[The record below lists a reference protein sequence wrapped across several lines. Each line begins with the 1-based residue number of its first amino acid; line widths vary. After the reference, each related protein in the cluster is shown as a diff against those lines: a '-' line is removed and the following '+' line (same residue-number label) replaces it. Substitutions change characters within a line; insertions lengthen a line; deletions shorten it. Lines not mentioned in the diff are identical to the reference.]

1 METVVMGKLDGI
13 VGGDVDAGGEGV
25 GDEESE
31 NERAHFGGETIK
43 GVLEWG
49 G

>member
-1 METVVMGKLDGI
+1 MPDIIVGMLRMETVVMGKLDGI

-31 NERAHFGGETIK
+31 NE
-43 GVLEWG
+43 
-49 G
+49 